1 MISIRKCYA
10 RGAVIRA
17 GGEGARLRSL
27 THHIMGHALPKQFCP
42 MAIDETLLE
51 QTRSRV
57 ALAVSPQSTIIVVT
71 RLLEPHYVH
80 LLNDTHRSR
89 VVAQPRN
96 RETAPAILYALLR
109 VYQALARSGIAP
121 SWKQPAAAP
130 RKHNPLADSAAY
142 YTAGLPVPV
151 PVR

>member
-1 MISIRKCYA
+1 MISSRRCYA
-10 RGAVIRA
+10 RGAVILA
-17 GGEGARLRSL
+17 
-27 THHIMGHALPKQFCP
+27 
-42 MAIDETLLE
+42 TLLE

-71 RLLEPHYVH
+71 RLHESHYLH
-80 LLNDTHRSR
+80 LLNGTRRSC

-96 RETAPAILYALLR
+96 RETARAILYALLR
-109 VYQALARSGIAP
+109 VYQALAQSGIAP
-121 SWKQPAAAP
+121 SWKQPAA
-130 RKHNPLADSAAY
+130 RKHNALADSAAY

>member
-1 MISIRKCYA
+1 MISSRRCYA
-10 RGAVIRA
+10 RGAVILA
-17 GGEGARLRSL
+17 GDEGARLRSL
-27 THHIMGHALPKQFCP
+27 THHIMGYALPKRFCP
-42 MAIDETLLE
+42 VASDETLLE

-71 RLLEPHYVH
+71 RLHESHYLH
-80 LLNDTHRSR
+80 LLNDTHRSC

-96 RETAPAILYALLR
+96 RETARAILYALLR
-109 VYQALARSGIAP
+109 VYHALAQSGIAP
-121 SWKQPAAAP
+121 SWKQPAA
-130 RKHNPLADSAAY
+130 RKHNALADSAAY